1 MGLARFLSTDPGNC
15 FLMDQIVV
23 LVAEVHDNTAATFS
37 SLPVVEHA
45 EAIKEYFLVNSVYTR
60 KELSLQYHFLS

>member
-1 MGLARFLSTDPGNC
+1 
-15 FLMDQIVV
+15 MDQIVV